1 MVHFMRKVLAH
12 AGKSGR
18 RIVSAFIAPPRP
30 GDARAATAHWRA
42 VADQIRPEVLKL
54 AATHG

>member
-1 MVHFMRKVLAH
+1 MRKVLAH
-12 AGKSGR
+12 GGKSGR

-30 GDARAATAHWRA
+30 GDARAATAQWRA

-54 AATHG
+54 AATRG